1 MINHNHAVV
10 LFLCHVHQEALR
22 FHVRF
27 YWNMQLGVVVQDY
40 TKIVRHIELE
50 VITVIA
56 KEFAACYK

>member
-1 MINHNHAVV
+1 
-10 LFLCHVHQEALR
+10 
-22 FHVRF
+22 
-27 YWNMQLGVVVQDY
+27 MQLGVVVQDY